1 MLAKMML
8 IDMHGAF
15 SGQVLSNINIKGL
28 ASESYANIVLN
39 RNQAVGEVNYAILNA
54 NDGSVAYGH
63 PFGVTGA
70 RVISRRLYE
79 LQQQHMPLVVLAWQ
93 WF

>member
-1 MLAKMML
+1 ML
-8 IDMHGAF
+8 IDMHDAF
-15 SGQVLSNINIKGL
+15 SGQVLSNIKDWVSKKY
-28 ASESYANIVLN
+28 ASIVLN
-39 RNQAVGEVNYAILNA
+39 RNQAVGEVNYAILNV

>member
-1 MLAKMML
+1 ML
-8 IDMHGAF
+8 IDMHDAF
-15 SGQVLSNINIKGL
+15 SGQVLSNIKDWV
-28 ASESYANIVLN
+28 SENYANIVLN
-39 RNQAVGEVNYAILNA
+39 RNQAVGEVNYAILNV

-79 LQQQHMPLVVLAWQ
+79 LQKQHMPLVVLAWQ
-93 WF
+93 CF

>member
-1 MLAKMML
+1 M
-8 IDMHGAF
+8 
-15 SGQVLSNINIKGL
+15 
-28 ASESYANIVLN
+28 
-39 RNQAVGEVNYAILNA
+39 